1 MPSEKDVAEPF
12 LIQLDEHVQS
22 KLEEVRAHN
31 LNECR
36 QLSSNTL
43 TQLFQELN

>member
-1 MPSEKDVAEPF
+1 MPSEKDAAEPF

-22 KLEEVRAHN
+22 KLEEVRGHN

-36 QLSSNTL
+36 QLSSNIL
-43 TQLFQELN
+43 DKLF

>member
-1 MPSEKDVAEPF
+1 MKRDLPSEKEVAEPF

-22 KLEEVRAHN
+22 KLEEVRGHN

-36 QLSSNTL
+36 QLSTNTL
-43 TQLFQELN
+43 NQLF